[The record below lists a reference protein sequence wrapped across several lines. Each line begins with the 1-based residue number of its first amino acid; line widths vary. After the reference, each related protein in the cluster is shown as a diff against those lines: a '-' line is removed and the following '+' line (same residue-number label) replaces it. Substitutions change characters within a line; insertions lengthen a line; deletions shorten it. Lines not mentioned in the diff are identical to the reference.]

1 VTKYGFIIPVCFIA
15 AAGCGLVDKSEM
27 SSDAPSMSTSVTEY
41 AVSDPAPEVEATPSI
56 EALPAAR
63 PVSAVDIH
71 QLQLRM
77 RVLGFDPGPVDG
89 IAGPKTKA
97 AFERLQAGCTKL
109 EPLSE
114 NLPVALGR
122 SSGRPDN
129 KMPTRDETVKIQS
142 KLRRAG
148 FDPGPIDGIF
158 GNKTKSIVAQLQADC
173 LMAKQLDLGN
183 SLRAANNESTGLQPA
198 QGSSMPSAIA
208 PADTNTVKQA
218 ATNSTIRSREEI
230 RILQLRLRDAGFDPG
245 PFDGVMGA
253 KTRLALEQ
261 YEATQRGKKIKPSLT
276 KATIIGQ
283 Y

>member
-1 VTKYGFIIPVCFIA
+1 
-15 AAGCGLVDKSEM
+15 
-27 SSDAPSMSTSVTEY
+27 MSTSVTEY
-41 AVSDPAPEVEATPSI
+41 GVSDPAPDVEATPKI

-63 PVSAVDIH
+63 PVSAVDIR
-71 QLQLRM
+71 QLQLRLHG
-77 RVLGFDPGPVDG
+77 LGFDPGPVDG

-97 AFERLQAGCTKL
+97 AFERLQVGCTKL

-122 SSGRPDN
+122 LSGRPDN

-148 FDPGPIDGIF
+148 FDPGATDGIF

-173 LMAKQLDLGN
+173 LMAKQLDLGD
-183 SLRAANNESTGLQPA
+183 SLRAARSEAPGRQPA
-198 QGSSMPSAIA
+198 QGSSIPSAIA

-218 ATNSTIRSREEI
+218 VTSRTIRSREEI

-245 PFDGVMGA
+245 PFDGVMGV
-253 KTRLALEQ
+253 KTRLALDQ
-261 YEATQRGKKIKPSLT
+261 YEASQRGTKIKPSLT
-276 KATIIGQ
+276 KKTIIGQ